1 MIPVPGQAGE
11 DGVPVPDV
19 AAVLQDGAVQGA
31 VWSHHALHTV
41 VLSHVRAECST

>member
-19 AAVLQDGAVQGA
+19 AAILQDGAVQRA
-31 VWSHHALHTV
+31 VRSHHALHTV
-41 VLSHVRAECST
+41 VLGRARAECST

>member
-19 AAVLQDGAVQGA
+19 AAVLQDGAVQRA
-31 VWSHHALHTV
+31 VRSHHALHTV